1 MPPITLRLL
10 GTPVVERDGAPVVGV
25 HQQRRVIALL
35 ALLAAQP
42 DEPFTKERLIALLW
56 PDADVRKGRHAL
68 NQLVYLTRRL
78 LGEAE
83 CITGVTS
90 LQLDPALVTSDLQAA
105 DAAVAA
111 GDDVRMV
118 ELHRGPLL
126 DGFSLGASP
135 AFEHWLV
142 AERQRRIEQSRP
154 AMLRL
159 AEAAWRDGAT
169 ERAQEILSRRLA
181 MAPTDADAVALRV
194 RVLLDA
200 GAASDAR
207 RTLDVYAQ
215 SLRAQGVVELPEPLA
230 ALRAGLDA
238 ELGPAP
244 SVLASAG
251 RIGTP
256 RLGLRLAQWLPVP
269 IGLVIGVSVLL
280 GLQRGTVPASAPV
293 TTEIAVLPFRVTGAS
308 PELRWV
314 EAGIVELLAPRIGEA
329 TGRSIAEPGRTL
341 RLWQGVQRNRRDVV
355 TVDEARDLARSALW
369 RRVVVGAATGNA
381 RRLTL
386 TAQLID
392 VETGQ
397 TIASGIALGPV
408 DSLGRIVAT
417 LAAGLASGERRTE
430 VPLGSTPP
438 LTAIRRYLDGVDA
451 ERRGRLADASAAY
464 RAAIAVD
471 SSFAEAAL
479 RLAFLAARRNAA
491 EPDDAALA
499 LAVAHR
505 DQLSPTDR
513 TLLNALAGPR
523 YPAPTSSQEQRVAW
537 ELVAASA
544 PDRADAWQTLGRL
557 YLTHGAAMEMPSPYA
572 DAKAALE
579 RSLALDGAV
588 ATWRPLA
595 AALALGG
602 NRDSM
607 IAARSRVP
615 ATALV
620 ARAVLDG
627 ALGDSAGVVRL
638 RRQLP
643 RLDDEAV
650 RDAAIFAQFGLLPL
664 DIGRAAL
671 TTLRGRTPRATELVD
686 LALAEHSD
694 ALAREDTLARRR
706 ALAALDGATPASGAS
721 RRLRLLDAMFAG
733 VDTAM
738 APLMDSL
745 ARGLQRMP
753 LDARDEAARLAD
765 RCLLALAQLH
775 QGDAAAAE
783 RTSAPLKLAPPMRV
797 TTPVATPPMLCAAL
811 VESGV
816 SVARQRIGARR
827 KLAAMDSLA
836 LAGGAVGDAARWAD
850 LLIGSWYRQLG
861 DSAAARSVAA
871 RRPVVDGW
879 PRYLRQSRALEGE
892 TP

>member
-1 MPPITLRLL
+1 M
-10 GTPVVERDGAPVVGV
+10 ERDGVPVVGV

-42 DEPFTKERLIALLW
+42 EEPFTKERLIALLW

-83 CITGVTS
+83 CITGTSS
-90 LQLDPALVTSDLQAA
+90 LQLDAALVTSDLHEA
-105 DAAVAA
+105 DVAA
-111 GDDVRMV
+111 GAGDDARLV

-159 AEAAWRDGAT
+159 AEAAWREGAT
-169 ERAQEILSRRLA
+169 ERAQELLSRRLA
-181 MAPTDADAVALRV
+181 MAPTDSDAVALRV
-194 RVLLDA
+194 RALLEA
-200 GAASDAR
+200 GASSDAR
-207 RTLDVYAQ
+207 RTLDVHAQ
-215 SLRAQGVVELPEPLA
+215 SLRAQGISELPAPLA
-230 ALRAGLDA
+230 AFRAGLDA
-238 ELGPAP
+238 ELGPEP
-244 SVLASAG
+244 SEPLRPAATS
-251 RIGTP
+251 P

-269 IGLVIGVSVLL
+269 LGLVIGVSVLL
-280 GLQRGTVPASAPV
+280 GLQRADLPTSAPV
-293 TTEIAVLPFRVTGAS
+293 TTEIAVLPFRVSGAS

-341 RLWQGVQRNRRDVV
+341 RLWQGLQRNRRDVV

-430 VPLGSTPP
+430 APVGSTPP
-438 LTAIRRYLDGVDA
+438 LAAIRRYLDGVDA
-451 ERRGRLADASAAY
+451 ERRGALADASAAY

-505 DQLSPTDR
+505 EQLSPTDR
-513 TLLNALAGPR
+513 TLLNALAGPQ
-523 YPAPTSSQEQRVAW
+523 YPAPTSAQEQRMAW

-572 DAKAALE
+572 DAKTALE
-579 RSLALDGAV
+579 RSLALDGSS

-602 NRDSM
+602 NRDS
-607 IAARSRVP
+607 IAAARTRVP
-615 ATALV
+615 ANAFV
-620 ARAVLDG
+620 ARAVLDE
-627 ALGDSAGVVRL
+627 ALGDSAGTVRL

-650 RDAAIFAQFGLLPL
+650 RDAAIFAQFGLLPGE
-664 DIGRAAL
+664 IGRAAL
-671 TTLRGRTPRATELVD
+671 RTLRGRKPRATELVD

-694 ALAREDTLARRR
+694 ALARDDTLARAQ
-706 ALAALDGATPASGAS
+706 ALAALDAAAPASGAG

-733 VDTAM
+733 LDTTVG
-738 APLMDSL
+738 PLVDSL
-745 ARGLQRMP
+745 SQSLQRMP
-753 LDARDEAARLAD
+753 LDARDAAARLAD
-765 RCLLALAQLH
+765 RCVLALAQLRR
-775 QGDAAAAE
+775 GDVAAAE
-783 RTSAPLKLAPPMRV
+783 RTSASLKLAPPMRV

-811 VESGV
+811 VESGL

-850 LLIGSWYRQLG
+850 VLLGDWYQQLG

-879 PRYLRQSRALEGE
+879 PRYLRQSRALEQQS
-892 TP
+892 P

>member
-42 DEPFTKERLIALLW
+42 PEPFTKERLIALLW

-83 CITGVTS
+83 CITGVSS
-90 LQLDPALVTSDLQAA
+90 LQLEPSVISHDLHDADLAAA
-105 DAAVAA
+105 D
-111 GDDVRMV
+111 GDDARLVA
-118 ELHRGPLL
+118 LHRGPFL
-126 DGFSLGASP
+126 DGFSLAASP

-142 AERQRRIEQSRP
+142 TERQRRTEQSRP

-159 AEAAWRDGAT
+159 AETALRDGASD
-169 ERAQEILSRRLA
+169 RAQELLSRRLA
-181 MAPTDADAVALRV
+181 MAPTDSDAVALRV
-194 RVLLDA
+194 RALLDA
-200 GAASDAR
+200 GASSDAR
-207 RTLDVYAQ
+207 RTLDVHAQ
-215 SLRAQGVVELPEPLA
+215 SLRAQGVSELPEPLA
-230 ALRAGLDA
+230 TLRSNLGA
-238 ELGPAP
+238 EPG
-244 SVLASAG
+244 SDQRSAG
-251 RIGTP
+251 AAARATP
-256 RLGLRLAQWLPVP
+256 RMGLRLAQWLPVP
-269 IGLVIGVSVLL
+269 VGLVIGVSVLL
-280 GLQRGTVPASAPV
+280 GLQRGSAPISAPV
-293 TTEIAVLPFRVTGAS
+293 TTEIAVLPFRVSGAS

-341 RLWQGVQRNRRDVV
+341 RLWQGVQRNRRDVI
-355 TVDEARDLARSALW
+355 TVDEARELARSSLW

-430 VPLGSTPP
+430 APLGSTPP

-451 ERRGRLADASAAY
+451 ERSGRLADASDAY

-523 YPAPTSSQEQRVAW
+523 YPAPTSAQEQRVAW

-572 DAKAALE
+572 DAKTALE
-579 RSLALDGAV
+579 RALALDGSL

-602 NRDSM
+602 NRDSLT
-607 IAARSRVP
+607 AARTRVP
-615 ATALV
+615 PAALV
-620 ARAVLDG
+620 ARAVLDA
-627 ALGDSAGVVRL
+627 ALGDSAGVARL

-643 RLDDEAV
+643 RIDDESV
-650 RDAAIFAQFGLLPL
+650 RDAAIFAQFGLLPRE
-664 DIGRAAL
+664 IGRVAL
-671 TTLRGRTPRATELVD
+671 TTLRSRRPRATELVD

-694 ALAREDTLARRR
+694 ALARDDTLARQR
-706 ALAALDGATPASGAS
+706 ALAALEAAAPASGAS

-733 VDTAM
+733 LDTAIT
-738 APLMDSL
+738 PLVDSL
-745 ARGLQRMP
+745 SRSLQRMP
-753 LDARDEAARLAD
+753 LDARDAAARLAD
-765 RCLLALAQLH
+765 RCVLSLAQL
-775 QGDAAAAE
+775 QRGDIAAAE
-783 RTSAPLKLAPPMRV
+783 RTSAALKLAPPMRV

-811 VESGV
+811 VESGL
-816 SVARQRIGARR
+816 SVARQRLGARR

-850 LLIGSWYRQLG
+850 LLLGDWYRQLG

-879 PRYLRQSRALEGE
+879 PRYLRQSRALEGD